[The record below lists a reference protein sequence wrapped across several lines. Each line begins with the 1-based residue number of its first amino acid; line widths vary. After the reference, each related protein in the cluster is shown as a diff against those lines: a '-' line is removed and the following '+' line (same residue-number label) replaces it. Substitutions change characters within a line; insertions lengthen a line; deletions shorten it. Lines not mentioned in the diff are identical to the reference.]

1 MPLPPRDFSK
11 IGPNEGERFPDIVL
25 PDQTGR
31 LLDLHTARS
40 GRKAIVVFYRS
51 AEW

>member
-11 IGPNEGERFPDIVL
+11 IGPNEGQRFPDVL
-25 PDQTGR
+25 LLDQTGAPV
-31 LLDLHTARS
+31 DLHAARA

>member
-1 MPLPPRDFSK
+1 MPPPPRDFSK
-11 IGPNEGERFPDIVL
+11 IGPNEGEHFPDVVL
-25 PDQTGR
+25 SDQSGR
-31 LLDLHTARS
+31 VVDLHAARA